1 MMRHIFFFTIIIFLY
16 GCAEL
21 DETAF
26 SHVTK
31 EDGKTFIV
39 DRTGYRWD
47 VTQAESLGFKPAK
60 FQYGMGKDAFA
71 PLDDSS
77 LSDGS
82 SSVDKDM
89 RVIGVEDGERAHA
102 YSVSKL
108 SRHEISNSMMGK
120 KPIAV
125 GY

>member
-1 MMRHIFFFTIIIFLY
+1 MRNVLFFTIIMLLY
-16 GCAEL
+16 GCVEV

-39 DRTGYRWD
+39 DRTGHKWD
-47 VTQAESLGFKPAK
+47 VTQAEALGFMAEK
-60 FQYGMGKDAFA
+60 FQFGLGKDLFV
-71 PLDDSS
+71 PLDDSM
-77 LSDGS
+77 LIDGN
-82 SSVDKDM
+82 SSVSKEL
-89 RVIGVEDGERAHA
+89 RVIGVEDGERAQA

-108 SRHEISNSMMGK
+108 SRHEISNSMLGTR
-120 KPIAV
+120 PIAV